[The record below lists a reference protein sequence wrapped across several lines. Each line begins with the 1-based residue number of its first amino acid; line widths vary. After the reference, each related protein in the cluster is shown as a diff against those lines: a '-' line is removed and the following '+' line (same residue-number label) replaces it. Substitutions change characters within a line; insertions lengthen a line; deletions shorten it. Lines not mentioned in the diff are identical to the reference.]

1 MVLNNSFKAI
11 ETTGV
16 TSDITDEQ
24 ILSNVSNTQKDVPT
38 NLGGWKKDAKSKAIE
53 ENAKCWEELISK
65 FSHCM
70 KKKLSKQRRQV
81 QAMLLME
88 H

>member
-24 ILSNVSNTQKDVPT
+24 SCLMFQTLRKMFQQILVVE
-38 NLGGWKKDAKSKAIE
+38 KKDTKSKAIE
-53 ENAKCWEELISK
+53 ENAKC
-65 FSHCM
+65 
-70 KKKLSKQRRQV
+70 
-81 QAMLLME
+81 
-88 H
+88 

>member
-38 NLGGWKKDAKSKAIE
+38 NLGG
-53 ENAKCWEELISK
+53 
-65 FSHCM
+65 
-70 KKKLSKQRRQV
+70 
-81 QAMLLME
+81 
-88 H
+88 